1 MALSAHPIDSESP
14 DGVLSARGGPPVLAG
29 RQGWDRDAGTGA
41 SDATEHSEQ
50 RQEMR
55 PLLAVF
61 RAIQAVRSTL
71 TSLVDAF
78 PPYLHIEGRLTAKE
92 HRPSGAYYLLVDTEV
107 VEVDWLTYET
117 LVVGEPLRV
126 RATRTHKA
134 VNIDRLV
141 P

>member
-1 MALSAHPIDSESP
+1 M
-14 DGVLSARGGPPVLAG
+14 
-29 RQGWDRDAGTGA
+29 DRDAGTGA

-78 PPYLHIEGRLTAKE
+78 PPYLQIEGRLTAKE
-92 HRPSGAYYLLVDTEV
+92 HRPRRILPAGRHRGGGGRLAHLR
-107 VEVDWLTYET
+107 T

>member
-1 MALSAHPIDSESP
+1 M
-14 DGVLSARGGPPVLAG
+14 G
-29 RQGWDRDAGTGA
+29 
-41 SDATEHSEQ
+41 Q
-50 RQEMR
+50 RSLGQRREMK
-55 PLLAVF
+55 PLVAIF
-61 RAIQAVRSTL
+61 RAVQGVRSAL
-71 TSLVDAF
+71 ASLVDAF
-78 PPYLHIEGRLTAKE
+78 PPYLYIEGRLTAKE
-92 HRPSGAYYLLVDTEV
+92 RGPNGAHYLLVDTEV